1 MSTRPQRPVNRD
13 KMREA
18 LSLAQQRGYMTSEE
32 VSEAVNDDSAHK
44 HYEEFM
50 STLKDMGVRVLES
63 QRDEVVEEKTSFIPE
78 PRSSREDDYNDVYGR
93 MYDPVR
99 VYLHKM
105 GDVELLDREGEQR
118 IAKRIELGQ
127 NEYKRVVLE
136 SHISLSLA
144 LEYMQRVEEGGARF
158 KDIFEV
164 REEEP
169 EFLVGGDDED
179 DLSVDASSAEDE
191 AEVDDESELS
201 DPSDPSER
209 ADEDLS
215 ALNLEERCAQMSAL
229 LVLLKREARERRKNC
244 ERLASADPLSPAYR
258 KRLIT
263 RNQNI
268 AQSAVERLKELKFVK
283 RVTDKV
289 GARLKELNQRGHDAD
304 RDIKRI
310 VRQAGALDE
319 QRLLADARLLKSPLS
334 DTEARSIL
342 KHYHERDPRVLIR
355 LAEQVRRLK
364 RRLDL
369 IRLQSNCTL
378 PELAQICQRLQTF
391 ERRAER
397 AKTELVEANLRLV
410 VSIAKKYT
418 NRNLQFLDLIQEGNI
433 GLMKAVA
440 KFKPDRGYRLIS
452 YAVWWIKAY
461 IQNYIINSWSLVK
474 VGPVSQQRR
483 VLFGRR
489 GVPDPEALDGDV
501 VPASRRLTA
510 EGASAAG
517 GDDDGLEVEVV
528 IEDEPESDDETFL
541 IAAEASSETAAAT
554 TGRKP
559 PRTPTE
565 SEVEE
570 WRRAAHAARH
580 DLNLDASI
588 GDDGRMTLAETMAAP
603 GPSVEEAYA
612 SLELSDLV
620 AERLASLHGQLNDK
634 ELAILHQRL
643 LADQEVTL
651 QDIGDQFGISRERV
665 RQIETNLKKKIAK
678 ALEGLQ
684 PGGAPMLGY
693 EE

>member
-1 MSTRPQRPVNRD
+1 MQTDTIPTYRAPVAAPAHKQGDAASPRTAAARRGTTQAQHSAAAATPAQAVSAPLPDDAVATAPARPKLSPQRSPRMTSREPILKDTLEQYLAEVNR
-13 KMREA
+13 
-18 LSLAQQRGYMTSEE
+18 Y
-32 VSEAVNDDSAHK
+32 
-44 HYEEFM
+44 
-50 STLKDMGVRVLES
+50 
-63 QRDEVVEEKTSFIPE
+63 P
-78 PRSSREDDYNDVYGR
+78 
-93 MYDPVR
+93 
-99 VYLHKM
+99 
-105 GDVELLDREGEQR
+105 LLT
-118 IAKRIELGQ
+118 
-127 NEYKRVVLE
+127 
-136 SHISLSLA
+136 
-144 LEYMQRVEEGGARF
+144 
-158 KDIFEV
+158 
-164 REEEP
+164 REEEYTLAKRYQETGDP
-169 EFLVGGDDED
+169 EAAKALV
-179 DLSVDASSAEDE
+179 
-191 AEVDDESELS
+191 
-201 DPSDPSER
+201 
-209 ADEDLS
+209 
-215 ALNLEERCAQMSAL
+215 
-229 LVLLKREARERRKNC
+229 
-244 ERLASADPLSPAYR
+244 
-258 KRLIT
+258 T
-263 RNQNI
+263 
-268 AQSAVERLKELKFVK
+268 
-283 RVTDKV
+283 
-289 GARLKELNQRGHDAD
+289 
-304 RDIKRI
+304 
-310 VRQAGALDE
+310 
-319 QRLLADARLLKSPLS
+319 
-334 DTEARSIL
+334 
-342 KHYHERDPRVLIR
+342 
-355 LAEQVRRLK
+355 
-364 RRLDL
+364 
-369 IRLQSNCTL
+369 
-378 PELAQICQRLQTF
+378 
-391 ERRAER
+391 
-397 AKTELVEANLRLV
+397 ANLRFVVKIAYQFAHYDIKLTDLV
-410 VSIAKKYT
+410 
-418 NRNLQFLDLIQEGNI
+418 QEGNI

-693 EE
+693 ED